1 MQPPSH
7 PRHFHLLSDAELQ
20 ALVPVLR
27 YLREQRTR
35 VLDEFYKR
43 YIVHF
48 GQQVSLGFS
57 DFTALYGRDI
67 DAMVQHLAEL
77 DMDDFAAEVRAV
89 GYAMSERGVPF
100 AEVISSLH
108 LFEESVGSV
117 LGPAVARGELHPRV
131 FQIFDKLSHCRIIV
145 LAGAFFAGQAS
156 EADLQKRNLAES
168 EDTSDLGRLFSS
180 LVGKSEAMK
189 RLFAQLQAAA
199 HSPGGAVLLVG
210 ESGTGKELA
219 ARALHNQS
227 RGPKRPFVAVNCAAL
242 PRELIESELFGH
254 RRGAYTGAQTEYGGL
269 VRAAS
274 TGTLFLDE
282 ITEMAIEVQ
291 AKLLRVLEEK
301 AVRPVGAPGEI
312 SVDVRFIA
320 STNRDPQKAV
330 AAGLLREDLYYRI
343 SAFRIDLPSLRE
355 RRGDIPLLVRHFA
368 ELLHQRGLRGLQ
380 HIDSAALRA
389 LQTYTWPGNVR
400 ELRNAIDFALTVGTG
415 ATLGRDDL
423 PPHVLRGA
431 APALPSDAVPAS
443 TAATSD
449 DTAASSTGQATGTSA
464 DEPVPTMEEA
474 ERELIRRALLATGGN
489 KLQAARMLGIS
500 RHRLYDSL
508 RRFQIDE
515 AEA

>member
-1 MQPPSH
+1 MQAPSLA
-7 PRHFHLLSDAELQ
+7 RHFHLLSDADLQ
-20 ALVPVLR
+20 ALAPVLR
-27 YLREQRTR
+27 HLREQRTR

-43 YIVHF
+43 YLIHF
-48 GQQVSLGFS
+48 GQEVSLGFS
-57 DFTALYGRDI
+57 DFSALYGRDL
-67 DAMVQHLAEL
+67 DAMVRHLADL

-89 GYAMSERGVPF
+89 GYEMSERGVPF

-108 LFEESVGSV
+108 LLEEAVGTV
-117 LGPAVARGELHPRV
+117 LGPAVARGELQPRV

-145 LAGAFFAGQAS
+145 LAGAYFTGQS
-156 EADLQKRNLAES
+156 ADAEQQLHNVSSLQ
-168 EDTSDLGRLFSS
+168 DGSDLARQFSS
-180 LVGKSEAMK
+180 LVGQSEAMR

-199 HSPGGAVLLVG
+199 LSPGGAALLVG

-219 ARALHNQS
+219 ARALHQKS
-227 RGPKRPFVAVNCAAL
+227 RGVKRPFVAVNCAAL
-242 PRELIESELFGH
+242 PRDLIESELFGH

-282 ITEMAIEVQ
+282 ITEMAVEVQ

-312 SVDVRFIA
+312 AVDVRFIA

-343 SAFRIDLPSLRE
+343 SAFRVDLPPLRE

-368 ELLHQRGLRGLQ
+368 ELLHKRGLRAIEQ
-380 HIDSAALRA
+380 FDAAALRA

-400 ELRNAIDFALTVGTG
+400 ELRNAIDFALTVGSG
-415 ATLGRDDL
+415 PALLRDDL

-431 APALPSDAVPAS
+431 APPLPGDAPASGDSPSSAEASVPAS
-443 TAATSD
+443 D
-449 DTAASSTGQATGTSA
+449 KDSA
-464 DEPVPTMEEA
+464 GAVPTMEEA
-474 ERELIRRALLATGGN
+474 ERELIQRALSATGGN

-508 RRFQIDE
+508 RRFRIED